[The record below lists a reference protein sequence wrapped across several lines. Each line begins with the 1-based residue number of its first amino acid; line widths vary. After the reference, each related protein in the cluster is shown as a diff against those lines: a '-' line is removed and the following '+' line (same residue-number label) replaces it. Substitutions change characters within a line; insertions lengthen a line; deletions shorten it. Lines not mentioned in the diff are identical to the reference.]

1 MVNRNEHTDN
11 KNRVSKNF
19 KIYQR
24 KNMDQIDKMMGKFN
38 GKLESTKQNQME
50 NLELK
55 TAKQNI

>member
-1 MVNRNEHTDN
+1 MVNRNEHIDN
-11 KNRVSKNF
+11 QIRVSKTF

-24 KNMDQIDKMMGKFN
+24 KNVDQIDKMMEKFN